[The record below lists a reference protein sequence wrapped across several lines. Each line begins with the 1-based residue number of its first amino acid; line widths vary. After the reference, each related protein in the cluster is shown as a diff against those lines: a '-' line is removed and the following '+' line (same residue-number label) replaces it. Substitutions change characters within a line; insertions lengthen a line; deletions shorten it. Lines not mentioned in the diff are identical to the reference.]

1 MISRSGGALPRRTLD
16 EGVRDDGRKILACI
30 RSAQKFAEIW
40 LLLRIGDEAKYLD
53 YSGQSL
59 ALRRVREPA
68 QRHGDICEVIRSK
81 GGPEERYSLGR

>member
-1 MISRSGGALPRRTLD
+1 
-16 EGVRDDGRKILACI
+16 
-30 RSAQKFAEIW
+30 
-40 LLLRIGDEAKYLD
+40 LD